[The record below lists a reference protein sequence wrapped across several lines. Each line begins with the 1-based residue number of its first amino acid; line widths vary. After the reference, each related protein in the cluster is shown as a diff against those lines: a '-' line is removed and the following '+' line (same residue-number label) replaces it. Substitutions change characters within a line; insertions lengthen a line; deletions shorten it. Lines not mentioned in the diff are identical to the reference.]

1 MATIEFVTA
10 LITLWNERVEYHNSN
25 PFPIGGSDF
34 KPQKKSIEGFKEFM
48 AGQTV
53 TVLNNQT
60 FYYYVD
66 VSRYLHGGEV
76 VD

>member
-10 LITLWNERVEYHNSN
+10 LITLWNESRSIKV
-25 PFPIGGSDF
+25 
-34 KPQKKSIEGFKEFM
+34 SIEGFKEFM

-53 TVLNNQT
+53 TVLNGQT
-60 FYYYVD
+60 FYYYGD
-66 VSRYLHGGEV
+66 VSRYLHGSEV